1 MTEKRCGNC
10 RFWNYRSES
19 DDGEC
24 RVRAPSIV
32 LGMLTLEGKP
42 CTDTDAGNDRLLS
55 QTPVSFDWCGEFNPS
70 HA

>member
-42 CTDTDAGNDRLLS
+42 CTDTDAATIGFWPNTSDL
-55 QTPVSFDWCGEFNPS
+55 DWCGEFNPS